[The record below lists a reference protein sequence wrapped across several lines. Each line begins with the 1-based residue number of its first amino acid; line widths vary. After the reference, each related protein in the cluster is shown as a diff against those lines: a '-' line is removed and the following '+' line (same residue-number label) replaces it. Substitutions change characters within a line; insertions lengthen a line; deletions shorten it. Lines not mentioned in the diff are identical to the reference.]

1 MPDEGTSATRRDAAA
16 TVSRELVSLHKQFY
30 GKGPVRAKTY
40 LVNDTVLCVLEG
52 GFTVVERTLIEVG
65 RAPAVH
71 EIRTSFQSAM
81 REQFTKVVEDAIGRR
96 VRAYMSQVHTDPD
109 IAVELFL
116 LEPEPT
122 DVDDDLTFA
131 ARGSRRRAERRA
143 GSTSAPRCP
152 ARAPAR

>member
-1 MPDEGTSATRRDAAA
+1 MMGEETGTTRRDAAA

-30 GKGPVRAKTY
+30 GKGPVRAKTF
-40 LVNDTVLCVLEG
+40 LVDDTVLCVLEG

-71 EIRTSFQSAM
+71 DIRTSFQAAM
-81 REQFTKVVEDAIGRR
+81 REQFTAVVEAALGRR

-116 LEPEPT
+116 LEPERG
-122 DVDDDLTFA
+122 DAGDDSLTFELDHPGA
-131 ARGSRRRAERRA
+131 V
-143 GSTSAPRCP
+143 
-152 ARAPAR
+152 

>member
-1 MPDEGTSATRRDAAA
+1 MAEETGTTRRDAAA
-16 TVSRELVSLHKQFY
+16 AVSRELVSLHKQFY

-65 RAPAVH
+65 RASAVH

-81 REQFTKVVEDAIGRR
+81 RDQFTQVVESALGRR

-109 IAVELFL
+109 VAVELFL
-116 LEPEPT
+116 LEPEGEEPDHDVT
-122 DVDDDLTFA
+122 DVA
-131 ARGSRRRAERRA
+131 
-143 GSTSAPRCP
+143 
-152 ARAPAR
+152 

>member
-1 MPDEGTSATRRDAAA
+1 MQDEEPRVTHQRDAAA
-16 TVSRELVSLHKQFY
+16 AVSRELVSLHKQFY

-65 RAPAVH
+65 RASAVH

-81 REQFTKVVEDAIGRR
+81 RDQFTQVVESALGRR

-109 IAVELFL
+109 VAVELFL
-116 LEPEPT
+116 LEPEGEEPDHDVT
-122 DVDDDLTFA
+122 DVA
-131 ARGSRRRAERRA
+131 
-143 GSTSAPRCP
+143 
-152 ARAPAR
+152 